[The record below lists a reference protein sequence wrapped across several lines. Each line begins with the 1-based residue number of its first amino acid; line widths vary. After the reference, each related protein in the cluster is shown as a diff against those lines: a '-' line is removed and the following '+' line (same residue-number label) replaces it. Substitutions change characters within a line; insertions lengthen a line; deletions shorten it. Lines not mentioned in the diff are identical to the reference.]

1 MNKRML
7 VALVALAGVF
17 VAAYLTLYKLGY
29 IGTLACAVGSCE
41 TVQTS
46 KWATFLGFPVGAWG
60 VGYYVGVLALAMVG
74 LSGRFADSR
83 RLSEILVGVTTF
95 GLVFSLWLTYLEL
108 FVIHAICQWCVISA
122 ILATILCILSW
133 LDLREISV
141 LLAAVDD
148 EHAAEVAETLREG
161 SFGAGIRNTSEVA
174 LRAVRDDG
182 ESIKR

>member
-17 VAAYLTLYKLGY
+17 VASYLTLYKLGY

-46 KWATFLGFPVGAWG
+46 RWATLFGFPVGAWG
-60 VGYYVGVLALAMVG
+60 VAYYLFVLALALAG
-74 LSGRFADSR
+74 LSGQLVDSR
-83 RLSEILVGVTTF
+83 RLSEILLGVTGF

-122 ILATILCILSW
+122 ILATILFILSW
-133 LDLREISV
+133 LDFRDVSALQ
-141 LLAAVDD
+141 D
-148 EHAAEVAETLREG
+148 ERASEVAESLREG
-161 SFGAGIRNTSEVA
+161 SFGAQIRNTGEVA
-174 LRAVRDDG
+174 MRAIGQDEG
-182 ESIKR
+182 